1 MPEIHIAPGASIVID
16 EVIGD
21 DPVRVE
27 WCPDVLRLFPTP
39 QDRVPI
45 LEAIGAAMERF
56 ESSTFYYH
64 LSTIGEHH
72 VAWDLYPSED
82 GTFLE
87 ARCMMGEPFDIS
99 KEPGLLAFLEWLQG
113 PFAENNNVDDLSPDE
128 INAAYRDHLDRLA
141 ETIH

>member
-1 MPEIHIAPGASIVID
+1 MPEIHIAPDASILID
-16 EVIGD
+16 EVIGE

-56 ESSTFYYH
+56 ESYIFYYH